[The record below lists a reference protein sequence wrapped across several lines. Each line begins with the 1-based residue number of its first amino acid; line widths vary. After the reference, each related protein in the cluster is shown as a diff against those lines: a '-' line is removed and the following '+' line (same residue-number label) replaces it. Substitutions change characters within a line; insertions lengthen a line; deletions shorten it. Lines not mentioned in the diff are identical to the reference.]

1 MTVHATQG
9 RHVLADLHGITA
21 TWLTDVQALQNLL
34 VEAAQH
40 AGAHVLG
47 AHFHHFGENAGVTG
61 VVMLSESHISIH
73 TWPEHG
79 FAALDI
85 FMCGQARPASALQYV
100 RQALSPTDAQVTNV
114 DRGRQERQLR
124 HSTQRT

>member
-9 RHVLADLHGITA
+9 RHVLADLHGVAA
-21 TWLTDVQALQNLL
+21 TLLTDVEALQALLID
-34 VEAAQH
+34 AARH
-40 AGAHVLG
+40 ADAHVLG

-85 FMCGQARPASALQYV
+85 FMCGQARPESALQYV
-100 RQALSPTDAQVTNV
+100 RQALCPVDAQVTNV
-114 DRGRQERQLR
+114 DRGRQAR
-124 HSTQRT
+124 

>member
-1 MTVHATQG
+1 MKVHATPG
-9 RHVLADLHGITA
+9 RHVLADLRGIEA
-21 TWLTDVQALQNLL
+21 PLLTDANALRAVLIQAA
-34 VEAAQH
+34 EY

-47 AHFHHFGENAGVTG
+47 AHFHHFGEQAGVTG

-85 FMCGQARPASALQYV
+85 FMCGAAKPEWALQHV
-100 RQALSPTDAQVTNV
+100 REALKPADAQVTSV
-114 DRGRQERQLR
+114 DRG
-124 HSTQRT
+124 